1 MKKVIRIFSILSL
14 VTLVLVG
21 CSGSDETNAKK
32 VAEEFIRSIYTVD
45 AVKVAEFKS
54 LDGQTPPGSAIIGEG
69 VPKGSTTPPNA
80 EYTKTM
86 QSLDKNIEPLMT
98 KGGYEGIIANQF
110 NTAIARICADGNYS
124 AKVTDLTLGENVYKN
139 NEDKNT
145 VRYYY
150 ETKLKFITTDGKA
163 EKIGTSKGVMEVIKE
178 NGQWKVQGITIN
190 QLPKLVTY

>member
-1 MKKVIRIFSILSL
+1 MKKVIRIFCIMSL
-14 VTLVLVG
+14 VTLALVG
-21 CSGSDETNAKK
+21 CNSFDETKAKK
-32 VAEEFIRSIYTVD
+32 VAEKFIRNIYTVD

-80 EYTKTM
+80 EYTKNM

-110 NTAIARICADGNYS
+110 NTAIARICVDVNYT
-124 AKVTDLTLGENVYKN
+124 AQVTELTLGENVYKD

-150 ETKLKFITTDGKA
+150 ETKLKFIATDGKA
-163 EKIGTSKGVMEVIKE
+163 KKIGNSKGVMEVIKE
-178 NGQWKVQGITIN
+178 NGQWKVKGITIN
-190 QLPKLVTY
+190 QLPKLDK